1 MSPTI
6 EQRNREK
13 HTTEQD
19 PNNNQNNLHEQ
30 DQELQ
35 SRILNLNTHIKRL
48 NQSAGRVVPDLNKD
62 LYKVQKSAPNTDK
75 GHQHQLI
82 KTSLVY
88 TRTVYPTHQL
98 SQVWLRKLERR
109 GGSSGK
115 IGKNMIFWRKI
126 VIFHTKYPKNF
137 RASLRNWKKYY
148 FLA

>member
-75 GHQHQLI
+75 GHQHQLL

-88 TRTVYPTHQL
+88 TRTVYTPHTSYHKCGSGSLNGRCIVTVGPTK
-98 SQVWLRKLERR
+98 VVKC
-109 GGSSGK
+109 
-115 IGKNMIFWRKI
+115 IF
-126 VIFHTKYPKNF
+126 
-137 RASLRNWKKYY
+137 
-148 FLA
+148 

>member
-48 NQSAGRVVPDLNKD
+48 NRSARQVAPDLNTD
-62 LYKVQKSAPNTDK
+62 LYKSAKVRT
-75 GHQHQLI
+75 QHRRGPSTPVI
-82 KTSLVY
+82 KNKFSLY
-88 TRTVYPTHQL
+88 SDGIHPTNQL
-98 SQVWLRKLERR
+98 SQVWLRKLERQVF
-109 GGSSGK
+109 SDCWS
-115 IGKNMIFWRKI
+115 
-126 VIFHTKYPKNF
+126 H
-137 RASLRNWKKYY
+137 
-148 FLA
+148 